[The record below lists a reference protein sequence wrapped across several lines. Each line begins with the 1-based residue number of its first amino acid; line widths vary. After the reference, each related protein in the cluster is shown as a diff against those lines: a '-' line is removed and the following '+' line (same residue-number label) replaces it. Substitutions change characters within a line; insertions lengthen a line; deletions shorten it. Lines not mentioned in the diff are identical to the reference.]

1 MKDSSPA
8 DKHPFDFSQKNQ
20 HHNNQQSC
28 HYSDGE
34 HAFADSDANRS
45 DQQNR
50 GRGGQS
56 ANRTARLKN
65 YTGTDEPNR
74 RYDLR
79 YQARRIGVRRTAT
92 DVTRNN
98 HEKRRTDADEHVG
111 SQTCRFTAQFALET
125 NCSAA

>member
-28 HYSDGE
+28 HYSDSE
-34 HAFADSDANRS
+34 HAFADGDANCS

-65 YTGTDEPNR
+65 YTGTDESNR

-79 YQARRIGVRRTAT
+79 YQARRIGVMRNDT

-98 HEKRRTDADEHVG
+98 HEKSRTEEEQNVY
-111 SQTCRFTAQFALET
+111 S
-125 NCSAA
+125 